1 MYPSTHIFNQYY
13 FDLLKK
19 IRDKARSRKYDSREA
34 RHVLKGMK
42 AHYQS
47 YDKSDDR
54 YRAWFASTWAPVPNP
69 TEPTESDATP
79 EVKQEDNAKEKEK
92 EKEPEFLYE
101 DVKLADVRAFYDK
114 SIVEHFISI
123 LKIFMSKD
131 LSNSDTMNAVKAL
144 RLLKNNKKPEYD
156 ALADAVS
163 DELVREQLKAIFA
176 KNAEHKAFEANDALK
191 RIENTSLG
199 KLAKDI
205 MAEVNVEEIQK
216 SMEDGDILASL
227 SNPDSG
233 LTKVLSTVSAKM
245 LAKLA
250 SGELQQE
257 TLLQDAMKLAG
268 DLGMGGNKRG
278 GGAGGLGGLGG
289 LADMGEMI
297 KTMQSMGL
305 GGGGDRGGSRG
316 VPTGGKRPHVRPTG
330 RKMKPKVPKP
340 AEE

>member
-34 RHVLKGMK
+34 RHILKGMK

-54 YRAWFASTWAPVPNP
+54 YRAWFEATWA
-69 TEPTESDATP
+69 TTTDEPTEVPESG
-79 EVKQEDNAKEKEK
+79 EVKQEVK

-101 DVKLADVRAFYDK
+101 DVKLADVRAIYDRN
-114 SIVEHFISI
+114 IIEHFISI

-131 LSNSDTMNAVKAL
+131 LSNADTVSAVKAL

-156 ALADAVS
+156 ALADAVT
-163 DELVREQLKAIFA
+163 DESVRAQLHAIFA
-176 KNAEHKAFEANDALK
+176 KNAEHKALEADDALK

-216 SMEDGDILASL
+216 SMESGDILSSL

-268 DLGMGGNKRG
+268 DLGMGGNKG
-278 GGAGGLGGLGG
+278 GGGGLGGLGG

-305 GGGGDRGGSRG
+305 GGGMPGMGGGRPRGGA
-316 VPTGGKRPHVRPTG
+316 GKRPNVRPTG
-330 RKMKPKVPKP
+330 RKMKPRVPKP
-340 AEE
+340 AAE